1 MFLDGDGA
9 DLSQFKEGVAKVTSK
24 ISSVAS
30 NVIETFQVR
39 ELHGRREV
47 GKRGGGRE
55 GGGERR
61 WLEWGGR
68 RE

>member
-39 ELHGRREV
+39 YVVAWME
-47 GKRGGGRE
+47 GGRKE
-55 GGGERR
+55 
-61 WLEWGGR
+61 
-68 RE
+68 